1 VLPPAN
7 NLAFER
13 DVKRELP
20 HAPVDL
26 LVIGAGINGC
36 GIARD
41 AALRGLRVAV
51 VDQSDI
57 GAGTTSRSTRLIHGG
72 LRYLE
77 HLEVGLV
84 RESLH
89 ERERLLAIAPHLVHP
104 LSFLIPI
111 YERDRRGPWTI
122 RAGMLAYDALSVGK
136 REGRHHM
143 LDAEHALGR
152 EPGIAREGLKGAA
165 VYYDGQVEYAE
176 RLALE
181 NALDAYDHGASIV
194 LHRRVQSLMVADGR
208 CRGVRLDGGGE
219 IRADVVLNVAGPW
232 VDAVL
237 GVHEQRPLIG
247 GTKGSHLVV
256 GRFRGAPSE
265 ALYVEA
271 DDGRPYFIVPWNDL
285 YLIGTTDTRYRGDLD
300 HVVATDEE
308 IEYLISA
315 TNQVIPG
322 ARLTRA
328 DVLYTYAGVR
338 PLPWTDDSEG
348 SITRRHII
356 HDHAPAVEGL
366 LSIVGGK
373 LTTYRHLAE
382 QAVDAVY
389 GKLGRD
395 APACSTADLPLPG
408 GAVADWESFRERFLR
423 AAGLPRPAAER
434 LLRIYGVRAENVL
447 ALDPDL
453 LEVIDPSTGALAAE
467 VVHAFRAEL
476 ASSLGDV
483 LARRTMVTL
492 GPSAGVG
499 PDEAAARV
507 AQRWLGWDSERARSE
522 VRAYREAVADMR
534 PRVLEHSGRAAA

>member
-1 VLPPAN
+1 VAGRTRTLT
-7 NLAFER
+7 
-13 DVKRELP
+13 RELP
-20 HAPVDL
+20 RTPVDL

-41 AALRGLRVAV
+41 AALRGLRVAL

-57 GAGTTSRSTRLIHGG
+57 ASGTTSRSTRLIHGG

-89 ERERLLAIAPHLVHP
+89 ERERLLSIAPHLVHP
-104 LSFLIPI
+104 LSFFIPI

-122 RAGMLAYDALSVGK
+122 RAGMLAYDALSFK
-136 REGRHHM
+136 KSEERHHM
-143 LDAEHALGR
+143 LDPEDATAR

-165 VYYDGQVEYAE
+165 VYFDAQVEYAE

-181 NALDAYDHGASIV
+181 NALDAYDQGASIV
-194 LHRRVQSLMVADGR
+194 LHRRVESLIVAGGR
-208 CRGVRLDGGGE
+208 CRGVRLEGGGE
-219 IRADVVLNVAGPW
+219 IRADLVVNVAGPW
-232 VDAVL
+232 VDSVL
-237 GVHEQRPLIG
+237 GPHERRPLIG

-256 GRFRGAPSE
+256 GSFEGAPAE

-271 DDGRPYFIVPWNDL
+271 ADGRPYFIVPWNDL

-315 TNQVIPG
+315 TNEVIPD
-322 ARLTRA
+322 ARLSRE

-338 PLPWTDDSEG
+338 PLPWTEGSEG
-348 SITRRHII
+348 AITRRHII
-356 HDHAPAVEGL
+356 HDHAPEVEGL
-366 LSIVGGK
+366 LSIIGGK

-382 QAVDAVY
+382 QAVDAVFA
-389 GKLGRD
+389 KLGRRGS
-395 APACSTADLPLPG
+395 ACSTARLPLPG
-408 GAVADWESFRERFLR
+408 GAVADWETFRTRFLR
-423 AAGLPRPAAER
+423 SAGLPRAVAER
-434 LLRIYGVRAENVL
+434 LLRIYGARAEDVL
-447 ALDPDL
+447 SIDPEL

-467 VVHAFRAEL
+467 IVHSVRTEL
-476 ASSLGDV
+476 ASSLADV

-492 GPSAGVG
+492 GPTGGVG

-507 AQRWLGWDSERARSE
+507 AQRWLGWDAARARRE
-522 VRAYREAVADMR
+522 VRAYREAVADMH
-534 PRVLEHSGRAAA
+534 PRALRDHRHAA

>member
-1 VLPPAN
+1 MA
-7 NLAFER
+7 ER

-20 HAPVDL
+20 RTPVDL

-41 AALRGLRVAV
+41 AALRGLRVAM

-57 GAGTTSRSTRLIHGG
+57 GSGTTSRSTRLIHGG

-104 LSFLIPI
+104 LSFFIPI
-111 YERDRRGPWTI
+111 YARDRRGPWMI
-122 RAGMLAYDALSVGK
+122 RAGMLAYDALSFK
-136 REGRHHM
+136 KSEERHHM
-143 LDAEHALGR
+143 LDPEGAVER
-152 EPGIAREGLKGAA
+152 EPGIARDGLKGAA
-165 VYYDGQVEYAE
+165 VYFDGQVEYAE

-194 LHRRVQSLMVADGR
+194 LHRRVDSLIVADGR
-208 CRGVRLDGGGE
+208 CQGVRLDGGGE
-219 IRADVVLNVAGPW
+219 IRADVVMNVAGPW
-232 VDAVL
+232 VDDVL
-237 GVHEQRPLIG
+237 SVHERRPLIG

-256 GRFRGAPSE
+256 GRFQGAPKE

-271 DDGRPYFIVPWNDL
+271 EDGRPYFIVPWNDL
-285 YLIGTTDTRYRGDLD
+285 YLIGTTDTRYLGDLD

-315 TNQVIPG
+315 TNEVIPD
-322 ARLTRA
+322 ARLTRE

-338 PLPWTDDSEG
+338 PLPSAEGSEG
-348 SITRRHII
+348 AVTRRHII
-356 HDHAPAVEGL
+356 HDHAPDVEGL

-389 GKLGRD
+389 GKIGRK
-395 APACSTADLPLPG
+395 APACSTAELPLPG
-408 GAVADWESFRERFLR
+408 GAVADWEEFRERFIR
-423 AAGLPRPAAER
+423 AAGIPRPAAER
-434 LLRIYGVRAENVL
+434 LLRIYGTRAEDVL
-447 ALDPDL
+447 SIDPDL
-453 LEVIDPSTGALAAE
+453 LEVVDPSTGALAAE

-476 ASSLGDV
+476 ASSLADV
-483 LARRTMVTL
+483 LTRRTMVTF
-492 GPSAGVG
+492 GPSTGVG

-507 AQRWLGWDSERARSE
+507 AQRWLGWDAERGRAE
-522 VRAYREAVADMR
+522 VRAYREVLADMR
-534 PRVLEHSGRAAA
+534 PRVLEQHGRAAA